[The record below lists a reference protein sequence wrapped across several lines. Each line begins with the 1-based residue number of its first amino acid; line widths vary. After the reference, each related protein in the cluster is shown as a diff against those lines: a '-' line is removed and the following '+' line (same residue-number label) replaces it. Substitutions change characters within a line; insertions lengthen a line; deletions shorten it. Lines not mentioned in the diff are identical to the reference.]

1 MIGNLNKVFSR
12 AYKTVFAGALMAGI
26 AAAVQST
33 ATFDMTANFSA
44 LCVNIQSIVPIVAF
58 MMMLLGGVLYAV
70 GQIMGA
76 ETRARAN
83 VWATAMLTGGI
94 FGLIIAAS
102 APYVLSFFATSFGNT
117 TMAFTCQAVSYAGPP
132 P

>member
-12 AYKTVFAGALMAGI
+12 AYKTVFAGSLMAGI
-26 AAAVQST
+26 AAAAPSS
-33 ATFDMTANFSA
+33 ATFDMSANFSA
-44 LCVNIQSIVPIVAF
+44 LCTNVQSIVPIVAF

-94 FGLIIAAS
+94 FGLIIAAG
-102 APYVLSFFATSFGNT
+102 APYVLSFFATSFGST
-117 TMAFTCQAVSYAGPP
+117 FTNFVC
-132 P
+132 